1 MQNAF
6 KKKKSVHQMLTQL
19 LCYWCSYAAIFLC
32 SLWSL
37 PSAPRSPQ
45 KYLISPL
52 SLFSPLVLQ
61 SLLPFCVLAFHVHS
75 TLIYLCQF
83 LFSFSCV
90 YLCNRLCFMIFI
102 WFPFN
107 QCNLFVSYC
116 IFCCTPGG
124 SVVLSSAG
132 AVSVC
137 CSELLLLQ
145 QVAPE
150 ACPSLHDLVA
160 RRWFHAAGKTCWS
173 SSLPHAIEG

>member
-6 KKKKSVHQMLTQL
+6 KKKKICSSDVDSTFMLLMFVCCYFSL
-19 LCYWCSYAAIFLC
+19 LPLISSFCSMQ
-32 SLWSL
+32 
-37 PSAPRSPQ
+37 PT

-61 SLLPFCVLAFHVHS
+61 SLLPFCALAFHVHS

-107 QCNLFVSYC
+107 QCNLSVSYC
-116 IFCCTPGG
+116 VFCCTTGG

-145 QVAPE
+145 RVAPE